1 MPPCSARWRSQRARL
16 RLTMKPQNPHNPSLD
31 DLYAHLTPML
41 RTLAMRGVVR
51 SYLKKSVLINEGD
64 DGDSIFVLLK
74 GSVKVFSMDTSG
86 REIIYGK
93 IQAGD
98 YFGEM
103 SLDGGPRSASVMT
116 LEPCTCAVLTRYN
129 VSEHLAAEPQFA
141 IDLVVQ
147 VIRRARD
154 ATEVARSMALLD
166 VYGRLAGV
174 LQENLN
180 ASHYQNHSG
189 YKTKAG
195 QPAEPALLVPYVLEP
210 ITHQDIA
217 GRIGASR
224 EAISR
229 ILKDLERGG
238 HLIMSTKRIT
248 LLKKLPERY

>member
-1 MPPCSARWRSQRARL
+1 MQVCSARLRSQRARL
-16 RLTMKPQNPHNPSLD
+16 WPTMKPKFPPID
-31 DLYAHLTPML
+31 DLYAHLTPVL
-41 RTLAMRGVVR
+41 RALAMCGVVR
-51 SYLKKSVLINEGD
+51 SYLKKTILINEGD
-64 DGDSIFVLLK
+64 QGDSIFVLLK
-74 GSVKVFSMDTSG
+74 GSVKVFAMDPSG
-86 REIIYGK
+86 REIVYGK

-116 LEPCTCAVLTRYN
+116 LEPCTCAVLTRRDL
-129 VSEHLAAEPQFA
+129 SEHLAVEPQFA

-147 VIRRARD
+147 VIHRARA

-166 VYGRLAGV
+166 VYGRLAAV
-174 LQENLN
+174 LEENLDD
-180 ASHYQNHSG
+180 SHYQSHTG
-189 YKTKAG
+189 HKTKSG
-195 QPAEPALLVPYVLEP
+195 QLAEPALLVPHLLEP

-229 ILKDLERGG
+229 ILKELERGG
-238 HLIMSTKRIT
+238 YLIMSTKRIT

>member
-1 MPPCSARWRSQRARL
+1 MLPCSARLRSQRARL
-16 RLTMKPQNPHNPSLD
+16 RLTMKPQNPTLD
-31 DLYAHLTPML
+31 DLYAHLTPVL
-41 RTLAMRGVVR
+41 RSLAMRGVVR
-51 SYLKKSVLINEGD
+51 SYQKKSILINEGD
-64 DGDSIFVLLK
+64 EGDSIFVLLK
-74 GSVKVFSMDTSG
+74 GSVKVFSVDTSG

-129 VSEHLAAEPQFA
+129 LAEHLAVEPQFA
-141 IDLVVQ
+141 LDLVVQ
-147 VIRRARD
+147 VIHRARA
-154 ATEVARSMALLD
+154 ATEVARTMALLD
-166 VYGRLAGV
+166 VYGRLTAV

-180 ASHYQNHSG
+180 ESHYQSHPG
-189 YKTKAG
+189 YKTRAG
-195 QPAEPALLVPYVLEP
+195 QPAEPALIEPHILEP
-210 ITHQDIA
+210 ITHQDLA

-229 ILKDLERGG
+229 ILKTLERGG